1 LHIASHTQVKA
12 LVAMGH
18 FTRQSDWTA
27 VIRHMQRLFSIMDIA
42 DRGRVISLVRCHAQL
57 ALKCDNEKERMVC
70 ADMLE
75 PLLIKAGPLQ
85 NKVWEEWRVV
95 WPLFAPGLGY
105 RDNTEFRKVVNMC
118 IICNNI
124 IPDHLKAPF
133 SSFSLYVPGEQP
145 AENYRKSSCLDD
157 MHAHKKTKKSMDVF
171 VYGGCYTNDTSKFQ
185 FAGLDLPAMLV
196 NYQQKKEDDYQAEL
210 NAASMHAGMII
221 DSPVHIDLD
230 VASIDAGMTMNS
242 PDQSFVCTSSQ
253 PKVSYKRKPSTNPE
267 RIERKRQR
275 AEKREI
281 NRLLHTSTMTDAC
294 VLPLVVCVAP
304 SILLSAALPLSDSVI
319 LGKQYKP
326 GVLPDNEIV
335 RMAKSS
341 MVNATLPPVPSRGT
355 LSTVS
360 SSVATHRDSF
370 YVTLTH
376 RICGFKYASS
386 RAVALHD
393 MGPFEVGDDVFVKIG
408 EILANNLQSQFINVI
423 MRKIGMPYVEEFV
436 LPVVFDV
443 ETWTAHSLK
452 MVSKDTTRWGP
463 AMLNMMERVVARHDQ
478 LRLDVHMKVSTLFK
492 GVRLGW
498 LDRNEESWCHRIL
511 SDETRKQMLGKT
523 LCMVLFVVVYF
534 GVTDSGPFNCMVDA
548 DGRVLLVDISCAESA
563 RMIKYHGLGLF
574 PSGHKYAQSHIQ
586 EVVRY
591 VRNNRAELADFLVS
605 LKASA
610 PPNPYLV
617 MDAQCPFFDDANLR
631 ALRSDDASEPY
642 FLYLLREISRNPCS
656 KKEVALPFHAHRDL
670 LDHTDP
676 EHLLLQT

>member
-1 LHIASHTQVKA
+1 
-12 LVAMGH
+12 M
-18 FTRQSDWTA
+18 
-27 VIRHMQRLFSIMDIA
+27 FSILDMA

-70 ADMLE
+70 ANMLE

-95 WPLFAPGLGY
+95 WPLFAPELGY
-105 RDNTEFRKVVNMC
+105 RDNKEFRKVVNMC
-118 IICNNI
+118 IICNDI
-124 IPDHLKAPF
+124 IPEHLKAPF

-145 AENYRKSSCLDD
+145 AENYRKTSCLDD

-171 VYGGCYTNDTSKFQ
+171 VYGGCYTNDTSSFQ

-210 NAASMHAGMII
+210 DAASIHAG
-221 DSPVHIDLD
+221 DSPVHVDLN
-230 VASIDAGMTMNS
+230 VASINASMTMNS
-242 PDQSFVCTSSQ
+242 PVPSFVCTPSQ
-253 PKVSYKRKPSTNPE
+253 PKVSCKRKPSTNPE

-281 NRLLHTSTMTDAC
+281 NRLLHTSTVTDAC
-294 VLPLVVCVAP
+294 VFPLVVCVPP
-304 SILLSAALPLSDSVI
+304 SILSIAALPFSESWT
-319 LGKQYKP
+319 LGKKYKP
-326 GVLPDNEIV
+326 GADNEIG

-341 MVNATLPPVPSRGT
+341 MLNATLSPVPSRGT
-355 LSTVS
+355 LSIVS

-370 YVTLTH
+370 YVRLTK

-386 RAVALHD
+386 QAVALHD
-393 MGPFEVGDDVFVKIG
+393 MGPFNVGDDVFVKIG
-408 EILANNLQSQFINVI
+408 EVLSNNLQSQFINAI

-452 MVSKDTTRWGP
+452 MVSEDTTRWGP
-463 AMLNMMERVVARHDQ
+463 AMLNMMERVVARHDR
-478 LRLDVHMKVSTLFK
+478 LRLDVQMKVSTLFK

-498 LDRNEESWCHRIL
+498 LDRNEESWCHSIL
-511 SDETRKQMLGKT
+511 TDETRKQMLGKT

-548 DGRVLLVDISCAESA
+548 DGRVLLVDISSAESA

-586 EVVRY
+586 QVVRY

-617 MDAQCPFFDDANLR
+617 MDEQCPFFDDANLR

-656 KKEVALPFHAHRDL
+656 KKEVALPFHTRRDL
-670 LDHTDP
+670 LDHTNP
-676 EHLLLQT
+676 KQLLLET

>member
-1 LHIASHTQVKA
+1 
-12 LVAMGH
+12 M
-18 FTRQSDWTA
+18 
-27 VIRHMQRLFSIMDIA
+27 FSILDMA

-70 ADMLE
+70 ANMLE

-95 WPLFAPGLGY
+95 WPLFAPELGY
-105 RDNTEFRKVVNMC
+105 RDNKEFRKVVNMC
-118 IICNNI
+118 IICNDI
-124 IPDHLKAPF
+124 IPEHLKAPF

-145 AENYRKSSCLDD
+145 AENYRKTSCLDD

-171 VYGGCYTNDTSKFQ
+171 VYGGCYTNDTSSFQ

-210 NAASMHAGMII
+210 DAASIHAG
-221 DSPVHIDLD
+221 DSPVHVDLN
-230 VASIDAGMTMNS
+230 VASINASMTMNS
-242 PDQSFVCTSSQ
+242 PVPSFVCTPSQ
-253 PKVSYKRKPSTNPE
+253 PKVSCKRKPSTNPE

-281 NRLLHTSTMTDAC
+281 NRLLHTSTVTDAC
-294 VLPLVVCVAP
+294 VFPLVVCVPP
-304 SILLSAALPLSDSVI
+304 SILSIAALPFSESWT
-319 LGKQYKP
+319 LGKKYKP
-326 GVLPDNEIV
+326 GADNEIG

-341 MVNATLPPVPSRGT
+341 MLNATLSPVPSRGT
-355 LSTVS
+355 LSIVS

-370 YVTLTH
+370 YVRLTK

-386 RAVALHD
+386 QAVALHD
-393 MGPFEVGDDVFVKIG
+393 MGPFNVGDDVFVKIG
-408 EILANNLQSQFINVI
+408 EVLSNNLQSQFINAI

-452 MVSKDTTRWGP
+452 MVSEDTTRWGP
-463 AMLNMMERVVARHDQ
+463 AMLNMMERVVARHDR
-478 LRLDVHMKVSTLFK
+478 LRLDVQMKVSTLFK

-511 SDETRKQMLGKT
+511 TDETRKQMLGKT

-548 DGRVLLVDISCAESA
+548 DGRVLLVDISSAESA

-586 EVVRY
+586 QVVRY

-617 MDAQCPFFDDANLR
+617 MDEQCPFFDDANLR

-656 KKEVALPFHAHRDL
+656 KKEVALPFHTRRDL
-670 LDHTDP
+670 LDHTNP
-676 EHLLLQT
+676 KQLLLET